1 MRDIKRVILHC
12 SASDRI
18 DQTAAMIDLWHKARG
33 FKSPS
38 GKHIGY
44 HYFIRRD
51 GTLEGGRNV
60 EEIGA
65 HAEGKN
71 SDSIGICLAGLTS
84 FSANQF
90 ATLTTLLQ
98 TLKNI
103 WPKATLHAHNEFA
116 NKQCPVFDIK
126 PFKAIYEAKE

>member
-1 MRDIKRVILHC
+1 
-12 SASDRI
+12 
-18 DQTAAMIDLWHKARG
+18 MIDLWHKARG

-51 GTLEGGRNV
+51 GFLEGGRGV
-60 EEIGA
+60 EEVGA

-71 SDSIGICLAGLTS
+71 ADSIGICLAGLTS

-90 ATLTTLLQ
+90 STLTAVLQ
-98 TLKNI
+98 TLKQVF
-103 WPKATLHAHNEFA
+103 PDATVHAHNEFSSKA
-116 NKQCPVFDIK
+116 CPVFDVA
-126 PFKAIYEAKE
+126 PFKALYET